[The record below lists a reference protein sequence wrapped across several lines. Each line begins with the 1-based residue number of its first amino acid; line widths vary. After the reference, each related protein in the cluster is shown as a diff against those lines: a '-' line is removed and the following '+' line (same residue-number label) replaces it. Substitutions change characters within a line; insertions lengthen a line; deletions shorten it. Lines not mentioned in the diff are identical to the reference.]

1 MDNSKLLNAGLG
13 SVIKEVNTDKECEEF
28 FNGLMDMTVEE
39 GFNYLLEEM
48 PKFMRKLKFST
59 VFDILVH
66 GEDLEE
72 FANDPD
78 LDEEDED

>member
-1 MDNSKLLNAGLG
+1 MDNNKLLNAGLG

-59 VFDILVH
+59 LMDLLVH
-66 GEDLEE
+66 GEDFL
-72 FANDPD
+72 DD
-78 LDEEDED
+78 LDLDDDDED